1 MANTRRNTVDR
12 CPLQTFGFCGRCWVW
27 LAMTKESGVPLR
39 SAPTTTPHAL
49 SICFARSPFWLWLIA
64 SCSDCGATYRPKSI
78 SCILRDII
86 KIYFKI
92 RHGLGHSNQDE
103 QSLST
108 SSHPLVHVRRR
119 SQHNCVQEG
128 PL

>member
-12 CPLQTFGFCGRCWVW
+12 CPLRTFGFCGRCWVW
-27 LAMTKESGVPLR
+27 LAMTKASGGCHLP
-39 SAPTTTPHAL
+39 PHHHTL
-49 SICFARSPFWLWLIA
+49 YRFASPDLHLFGWIA